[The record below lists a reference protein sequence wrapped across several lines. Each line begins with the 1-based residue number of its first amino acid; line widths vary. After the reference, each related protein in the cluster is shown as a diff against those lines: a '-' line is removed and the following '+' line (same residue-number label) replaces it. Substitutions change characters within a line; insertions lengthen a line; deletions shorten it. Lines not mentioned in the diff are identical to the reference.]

1 MYNTHRKIFSHSPVI
16 AVTYQGRSD
25 ERVQS
30 TWCVLHISTRLEFT
44 QLCRDSRFFKCV
56 TNNYAFIVTLPVVC
70 SKLTDKME

>member
-1 MYNTHRKIFSHSPVI
+1 MYNTHRKIFSHSPVTS
-16 AVTYQGRSD
+16 VTYQGRSD

-30 TWCVLHISTRLEFT
+30 TWCVRPEFT

>member
-1 MYNTHRKIFSHSPVI
+1 MYNTHRKIFSHSPVTS
-16 AVTYQGRSD
+16 VTYQGRSD

-30 TWCVLHISTRLEFT
+30 TWCVLHIATRPGFT

-56 TNNYAFIVTLPVVC
+56 TNNYVFKVILPDVC